1 MEQYT
6 DEQLKLLELELID
19 LIRAN
24 AAPTTRLFIVHYR
37 QLRARYYAAGCK

>member
-6 DEQLKLLELELID
+6 DEQLKAVELELLD

-24 AAPTTRLFIVHYR
+24 AAPMTRLFIVHYR
-37 QLRARYYAAGCK
+37 QLRARYQAAGCK